1 MSHHHLKVYVLQIGQ
16 SVPINRFWLTGEIT
30 KRHWFAATQNEERKK
45 RHFKTLNQTQDFP
58 LISLFLRY
66 QSGRL
71 VCDCEHTIIIWFEL
85 NWIDHFLRALLCVPM
100 FYLISVFCS
109 CSFSFHILW
118 CFVWYLKFK
127 MKNGMFW
134 DDIKTKWM
142 SKKPHT
148 HKIGGAVDDVLWL
161 QLTFC
166 VRKMLLTTKPITNNS
181 FVILYEVYDMSLPN
195 RFCGGKTIQQTNK
208 YILLFCCCCMLLDWC
223 KIVFIIGI

>member
-16 SVPINRFWLTGEIT
+16 TVPINRFWLTGEIT

-58 LISLFLRY
+58 LNSLFLRY

-118 CFVWYLKFK
+118 CFVWFEIQNEKWNVLGWHQNQMNVK
-127 MKNGMFW
+127 
-134 DDIKTKWM
+134 KTTHAQNWWGRRWCSM
-142 SKKPHT
+142 IATHFLCAQNVTNHT
-148 HKIGGAVDDVLWL
+148 K
-161 QLTFC
+161 
-166 VRKMLLTTKPITNNS
+166 
-181 FVILYEVYDMSLPN
+181 
-195 RFCGGKTIQQTNK
+195 
-208 YILLFCCCCMLLDWC
+208 
-223 KIVFIIGI
+223 